1 MASGKRKTP
10 DLFKDAALDPVEIA
24 TGHPQ
29 RPPKAETSPSS
40 AAAKSSL
47 APKIVAKK
55 KAGFYLSVELLNRFT
70 HKFYELKLAGVPI
83 ENKSNLLEAML
94 AFALDD
100 IDRGDDSQV
109 IKKITDTFCETT
121 LNDD

>member
-1 MASGKRKTP
+1 MASGKRNTP
-10 DLFKDAALDPVEIA
+10 DLFNEDDLDPVEIA

-29 RPPKAETSPSS
+29 GPPQAETSPSS
-40 AAAKSSL
+40 AAAKSKL
-47 APKIVAKK
+47 VPKTVAKK

-70 HKFYELKLAGVPI
+70 YKFHELKLAGVPI

-100 IDRGDDSQV
+100 LDRGDGSQV
-109 IKKITDTFCETT
+109 MKKIADA
-121 LNDD
+121 